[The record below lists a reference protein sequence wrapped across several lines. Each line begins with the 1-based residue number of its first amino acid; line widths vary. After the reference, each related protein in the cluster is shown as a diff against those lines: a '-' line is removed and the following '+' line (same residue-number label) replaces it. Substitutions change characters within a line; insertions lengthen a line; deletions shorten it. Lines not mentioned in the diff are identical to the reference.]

1 MMDRI
6 PRRLRVAFSRPL
18 AAESGSPT
26 AGEVAFVAYGVD
38 CILSGRTVLEAD
50 RLSDMLNAHDE
61 YDLVGVTVERLDD
74 GMPLQ
79 VDEVVVARD
88 ELYLV
93 HASGPRG
100 DAARRRHTLPKH
112 VAMKVGPY
120 EVQGFL
126 HGLPGADPVVS
137 IRRRKPMIPL
147 TGARIAYVVNGEPRE
162 DELDTVIL
170 NRERIEWIA
179 VVDSDRAALPVR
191 RPLETGQ
198 PEGT

>member
-18 AAESGSPT
+18 EAEAGSP
-26 AGEVAFVAYGVD
+26 APDEVAFVAYGVD

-100 DAARRRHTLPKH
+100 NAARRRHTLPRH

-120 EVQGFL
+120 EVQGFI

-137 IRRRKPMIPL
+137 IRRRKQMIPL
-147 TGARIAYVVNGEPRE
+147 TGVRIAYVVNGEPRE

-170 NRERIEWIA
+170 NRERMEWIA
-179 VVDSDRAALPVR
+179 AVESDRAALPVR
-191 RPLETGQ
+191 RPLETGSS
-198 PEGT
+198 EGT